1 MTDAARKDLDRIS
14 ASLDS
19 LRETAKGI
27 SVDSGA
33 ASESGQIGE
42 RAHVLSK
49 AIEGVRSDVQALR
62 DRLGE

>member
-1 MTDAARKDLDRIS
+1 MTDAARKDLDRINE
-14 ASLDS
+14 SLES

-27 SVDSGA
+27 SVDAGA
-33 ASESGQIGE
+33 ANGSGQIGE

-62 DRLGE
+62 DRLEQ

>member
-1 MTDAARKDLDRIS
+1 MTDATRKDFDQINE
-14 ASLDS
+14 SLES

-27 SVDSGA
+27 SVVAGSLK
-33 ASESGQIGE
+33 ESGQIGE

-62 DRLGE
+62 DRLE

>member
-1 MTDAARKDLDRIS
+1 MTDATRKDFDQINE
-14 ASLDS
+14 SLES

-27 SVDSGA
+27 SVDAGA

-49 AIEGVRSDVQALR
+49 AIEGLRSDVQSLR
-62 DRLGE
+62 DRLEE